1 MNRASFRQKKDLKK
15 KRQGFFKRKNGFI
28 TFVAVTQQCSTGG
41 CNKIIESS
49 NRQEIF
55 SSPIKC

>member
-15 KRQGFFKRKNGFI
+15 KRGIRQKEKWIRNFCCCYP
-28 TFVAVTQQCSTGG
+28 QYSTGG

-49 NRQEIF
+49 YRQEIF
-55 SSPIKC
+55 SSLITC